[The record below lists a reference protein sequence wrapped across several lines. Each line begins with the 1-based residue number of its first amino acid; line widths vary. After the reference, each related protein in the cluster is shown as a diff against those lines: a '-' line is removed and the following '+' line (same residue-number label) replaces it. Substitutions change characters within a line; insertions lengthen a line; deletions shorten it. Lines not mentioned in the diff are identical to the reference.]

1 MIQIQNKGESVMHF
15 SNDSNN
21 KVVEDEG
28 WVWFNFLI
36 LCFLKKWQ
44 FQKVQWNWVFFFFF
58 LSEKTECL
66 TSTYK
71 SGGLSCKL
79 PKWQNVYIKEFIL
92 YLVSTS

>member
-1 MIQIQNKGESVMHF
+1 MKGEFGSIFWYCVF
-15 SNDSNN
+15 WKSGS
-21 KVVEDEG
+21 
-28 WVWFNFLI
+28 F
-36 LCFLKKWQ
+36 KKYSEIG
-44 FQKVQWNWVFFFFF
+44 FFFF

>member
-36 LCFLKKWQ
+36 LYFLKKWR
-44 FQKVQWNWVFFFFF
+44 FQKVQ
-58 LSEKTECL
+58 
-66 TSTYK
+66 
-71 SGGLSCKL
+71 
-79 PKWQNVYIKEFIL
+79 
-92 YLVSTS
+92 